1 MATSWQAQVLG
12 MAARNFVKPVISRV
26 KFTPRLMKFS
36 QLGFD
41 ALTMVLP
48 VPRNAEIVP
57 VHADDVPCEW
67 VMCADGLHQDRVFI
81 YLHGGGYFFGSPRSH
96 RTITWRISQAG
107 KMKVLAVD
115 YRQPPDHEYPAPIWD
130 VVRVYRWLLARG
142 YEPQNIFIGGDSAG
156 GNLTLV
162 SMLKFRELGL
172 PLPAG
177 AVLISPWADLT
188 TTGESLHDN
197 ADHDPYIPVK
207 VLKFLAR
214 VYAGQH
220 SPADPLLSPIYGDYS
235 GFPPL
240 LVQVGGKEV
249 LLSDAQRVA
258 AAAQKAGIPVTLSV
272 YPDMMHVFQALAYVI
287 PEGKEAIREIGR
299 FIHKHLGREADHPVD
314 VIPLHGRKKK
324 S

>member
-1 MATSWQAQVLG
+1 MTTSWQAQALNL
-12 MAARNFVKPVISRV
+12 AARTFVKPVIARV

-48 VPRNAEIVP
+48 VPRNAEIIP
-57 VHADDVPCEW
+57 VHAGDVPCEW
-67 VMCADGLHQDRVFI
+67 VVCADELHQDRVFI

-96 RTITWRISQAG
+96 RTLTWRISQAG
-107 KMKVLAVD
+107 RMKVLAVD

-188 TTGESLHDN
+188 ATGDSLREN
-197 ADHDPYIPVK
+197 ARHEPYIPVN

-214 VYAGQH
+214 VYAGEH
-220 SPADPLLSPIYGDYS
+220 SPHDPFLSPIYGDYS

-240 LVQVGGKEV
+240 LIQVGGNEV
-249 LLSDAQRVA
+249 LLSDAERVEA
-258 AAAQKAGIPVTLSV
+258 AAKKARIPVKLTV
-272 YPDMMHVFQALAYVI
+272 YPGMMHVFQALAYFI
-287 PEGKEAIREIGR
+287 PEGKEAVREIGR
-299 FIHKHLGREADHPVD
+299 FIHKHVGRSADHPVD
-314 VIPLHGRKKK
+314 VIPLHGKKK
-324 S
+324 R

>member
-1 MATSWQAQVLG
+1 MATSWQAQALG
-12 MAARNFVKPVISRV
+12 FAARTFVKPVVARV

-67 VMCADGLHQDRVFI
+67 VLCADGIHQDRVFI
-81 YLHGGGYFFGSPRSH
+81 YLHGGGYFFGSARSH
-96 RTITWRISQAG
+96 RGLTWRISQAG
-107 KMKVLAVD
+107 RMKVLAVD
-115 YRQPPDHEYPAPIWD
+115 YRQPPDHQYPTPIWD

-156 GNLTLV
+156 GNLSLV

-177 AVLISPWADLT
+177 AVLISPWADLSA
-188 TTGESLHDN
+188 TGESLHDN
-197 ADHDPYIPVK
+197 ADHDPYIPVN

-214 VYAGQH
+214 VYAGDH
-220 SPADPLLSPIYGDYS
+220 SPRDPFLSPIYADYT
-235 GFPPL
+235 GFPPI
-240 LVQVGGKEV
+240 LVQVGSREV
-249 LLSDAQRVA
+249 LLSDAERVA
-258 AAAQKAGIPVTLSV
+258 EAARRAGVPVKLTV
-272 YPDMMHVFQALAYVI
+272 YENMMHVFQAMAYFI
-287 PEGKEAIREIGR
+287 PEGKEAVREIGR
-299 FIHKHLGREADHPVD
+299 FIHKHVGREADHPVD
-314 VIPLHGRKKK
+314 VIPLRGKKK
-324 S
+324 